1 MIKELNVLAII
12 PARGGSKRIPEK
24 NIKLMA
30 GKHLIAYAIEN
41 AKESKYIDRVIVS
54 TDSEKIKEISVAL
67 GADVPFLRPEEIS
80 GDKSTDL
87 ETFTHALE
95 WLEKNENYKPDII
108 IQLRPTSPLRTA
120 SQVDEAIEMLVNNP
134 EADSIRTV
142 TRPEQHPYKMFRKNQ
157 AGYLEPLF
165 VIEGNKEAFNMQEQS
180 LPECFKHIGY
190 IDCMWRKTI
199 MEKGKM
205 SGDNILPFY
214 INNGVS
220 GINQPE
226 DWEYYEILIKKKHGQ

>member
-1 MIKELNVLAII
+1 MINGFNVLAII
-12 PARGGSKRIPEK
+12 PARGGSKRIPDK
-24 NIKLMA
+24 NIKLMV
-30 GKHLIAYAIEN
+30 GKPLLSYAIEN

-54 TDSEKIKEISVAL
+54 TDSEKIKEVAL
-67 GADVPFLRPEEIS
+67 SLGAEVPFLRPSEIA

-87 ETFTHALE
+87 EAFTHVLS
-95 WLEKNENYKPDII
+95 WLEENENFKPEII
-108 IQLRPTSPLRTA
+108 IQLRPTSPLRTTA
-120 SQVDEAIEMLVNNP
+120 QVDEALEMLVNNP
-134 EADSIRTV
+134 DADSVRTV
-142 TRPEQHPYKMFRKNQ
+142 TRPEQHPYKMFRKNEK
-157 AGYLEPLF
+157 GFLEPLF
-165 VIEGNKEAFNMQEQS
+165 MVEENKEAFNMQEQS

-214 INNGVS
+214 IAGGVS

-226 DWEYYEILIKKKHGQ
+226 DWEYFEFLIKRGQD